1 MSALPVEPSA
11 SSSLAASQYYINIS
25 GEATGPYDFADIQNS
40 LAGGEIDLETQVCAA
55 DGQFNWVTLGVL
67 LNPPLARED
76 GPKPPPFPAGPAA
89 EMAPPPPTAAAAEPP
104 VMVTVPP
111 REYMRFVRGTT
122 CYGFLR
128 GVVDFLCALLI
139 LGTVAGA
146 VVGIGLPYLKYNRIE
161 PISAIGTV
169 IGFVVTV
176 VFWIGARSAVQM
188 VIDVADTLIH
198 DHARKYR
205 G

>member
-1 MSALPVEPSA
+1 MSALEVDPSVSPA
-11 SSSLAASQYYINIS
+11 HSATQYYINIS
-25 GEATGPYDFADIQNS
+25 GEAKGPYDFAEIQRS
-40 LAGGEIDLETQVCAA
+40 LAEGEIDLETEVCAA
-55 DGQFNWVTLGVL
+55 DGEFNWATLGAL
-67 LNPPLARED
+67 LNPRQEE

-89 EMAPPPPTAAAAEPP
+89 ELAPPPPPVAVAEAP
-104 VMVTVPP
+104 VVTVPP
-111 REYMRFVRGTT
+111 REYLRFVRGTT

-128 GVVDFLCALLI
+128 GAVDFMCALLI

-161 PISAIGTV
+161 PISALGTV
-169 IGFVVTV
+169 FGFVVSL
-176 VFWIGARSAVQM
+176 VFWIAARSGVQM